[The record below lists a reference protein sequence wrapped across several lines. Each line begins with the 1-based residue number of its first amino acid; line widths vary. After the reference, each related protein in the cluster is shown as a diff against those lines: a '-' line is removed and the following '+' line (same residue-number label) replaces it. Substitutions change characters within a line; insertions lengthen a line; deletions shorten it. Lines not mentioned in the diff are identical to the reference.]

1 MLRHEFLHFFMIL
14 KHVRLLLMN
23 EIISECG
30 FYFRKEIPKE
40 SYKKCLDFRLC
51 CLSFNHLFLIY
62 SRANL
67 LLYCRIK
74 FLFFLNLSVLLK
86 QFIVLS

>member
-14 KHVRLLLMN
+14 KHLRPLLMN

-40 SYKKCLDFRLC
+40 SYKKCLDFRL
-51 CLSFNHLFLIY
+51 
-62 SRANL
+62 
-67 LLYCRIK
+67 
-74 FLFFLNLSVLLK
+74 
-86 QFIVLS
+86 